1 VIEGIEEQ
9 PENVY
14 PPMCVTVSGI
24 MMGHDRLLQFQKAS
38 YIFVVPIGI
47 FVLFR
52 FSQKAKAEPRLQL
65 VIEEGRVT
73 ETRLVQPEK
82 KSIINRLYSIGNGDR
97 CKAGTFF
104 KGYLLNR

>member
-1 VIEGIEEQ
+1 MVKSIPSNVHSWQLGGLLRWQVIEGIEEQ

-14 PPMCVTVSGI
+14 PPMRVTVSGI

-38 YIFVVPIGI
+38 YILVVPIGI

-73 ETRLVQPEK
+73 ETRLVQP
-82 KSIINRLYSIGNGDR
+82 
-97 CKAGTFF
+97 
-104 KGYLLNR
+104 